1 MELSF
6 KKLDESEVEEVEL
19 EELKLEQ
26 VQELGLS
33 LSIYLW
39 CAQSKV

>member
-1 MELSF
+1 MSF
-6 KKLDESEVEEVEL
+6 KKLDASKIEVVEL

-33 LSIYLW
+33 IYLW

>member
-1 MELSF
+1 MSF
-6 KKLDESEVEEVEL
+6 KKLDASKVEEVEL

>member
-1 MELSF
+1 MSF
-6 KKLDESEVEEVEL
+6 KKLDASKIEEVEL

-26 VQELGLS
+26 VQELGLG